1 MFMTVRQVI
10 DLAKAS
16 ELTGLPAASKDETVL
31 GFINLGVLELYK
43 RFTLSVEEWI
53 IALEDGQSYYTAPED
68 FMWIIAAYGE
78 VGMDSVQEVNV
89 LPVNEEDNPLSINT
103 VGWNK
108 VQVPLS
114 VTGAYVSI
122 IYAATPE
129 VYSVTDMNKTVNIPP
144 QMIEALLAYIGWR
157 ANSTIDTGIQTEDTV
172 WYNRFE
178 SSCSRLEV
186 KGFINANDVVMT
198 NRLNMRGFV

>member
-43 RFTLSVEEWI
+43 RFTLRVEEWI

-122 IYAATPE
+122 RYAATPE
-129 VYSVTDMNKTVNIPP
+129 VYSVTDMDKTVNIPP

>member
-129 VYSVTDMNKTVNIPP
+129 VYGITDMNKTVNIPP
-144 QMIEALLAYIGWR
+144 QMVEALLAYIGWR

>member
-129 VYSVTDMNKTVNIPP
+129 VYGITDMNKTVNIPP

-186 KGFINANDVVMT
+186 KGFINANDMVMT

>member
-1 MFMTVRQVI
+1 MTVRQVI

-129 VYSVTDMNKTVNIPP
+129 VYGITDMNKTVNIPP

-186 KGFINANDVVMT
+186 KGFINANDMVMT

>member
-1 MFMTVRQVI
+1 MTVRQVI

-43 RFTLSVEEWI
+43 RFTLSVEEWL

-129 VYSVTDMNKTVNIPP
+129 VYSVTDMDKTVNIPP

>member
-1 MFMTVRQVI
+1 MTVRQVI

-129 VYSVTDMNKTVNIPP
+129 VYSITDMNKTVNIPP
-144 QMIEALLAYIGWR
+144 QMVEALLAYIGWR

-186 KGFINANDVVMT
+186 KGFINANDMVMT

>member
-1 MFMTVRQVI
+1 MTVRQVI

-53 IALEDGQSYYTAPED
+53 IALEDGQSYYTAPEA

-129 VYSVTDMNKTVNIPP
+129 VYSVTDMDKTVNIPP

>member
-1 MFMTVRQVI
+1 MTVKQVI

-16 ELTGLPAASKDETVL
+16 ELTGLPVASKDETVL

-129 VYSVTDMNKTVNIPP
+129 VYSVTDMDKTVNIPP

-186 KGFINANDVVMT
+186 KGFINANDTVMT

>member
-1 MFMTVRQVI
+1 MFMTVKQVI

-16 ELTGLPAASKDETVL
+16 ELAGLPAASKDETVL

-129 VYSVTDMNKTVNIPP
+129 VYSVTDMDKTVNIPP

>member
-1 MFMTVRQVI
+1 MFMTVKQVI

-144 QMIEALLAYIGWR
+144 QMVEALLAYIGWR

-186 KGFINANDVVMT
+186 KGFINANDMVMT

>member
-1 MFMTVRQVI
+1 MFMTVKQVI

-129 VYSVTDMNKTVNIPP
+129 VYSITDMNKTVNIPP

-186 KGFINANDVVMT
+186 KGFINANDMVMT

>member
-1 MFMTVRQVI
+1 MTVRQVI

-16 ELTGLPAASKDETVL
+16 ELAGLPAASKDETVL

-129 VYSVTDMNKTVNIPP
+129 VYSITDMNKTVNIPP

-172 WYNRFE
+172 WYSRFE

>member
-1 MFMTVRQVI
+1 MTVRQVI

-31 GFINLGVLELYK
+31 GFINLGILELYK

-129 VYSVTDMNKTVNIPP
+129 VYSVTDMDKTVNIPP

>member
-129 VYSVTDMNKTVNIPP
+129 VYSVTGMDKTVNIPP

>member
-1 MFMTVRQVI
+1 MFMTVKQVI

-129 VYSVTDMNKTVNIPP
+129 VYSITDMDKTVNIPP

>member
-129 VYSVTDMNKTVNIPP
+129 VYSVTDMNKPVNIPP

-186 KGFINANDVVMT
+186 KGFINANDMVMT

>member
-1 MFMTVRQVI
+1 MTIRQVI

-53 IALEDGQSYYTAPED
+53 IALEDGQSYYNAPED
-68 FMWIIAAYGE
+68 FMWIIAVYGE

-114 VTGAYVSI
+114 VTGAYISV

-129 VYSVTDMNKTVNIPP
+129 VYSVADMDKTVNIPP
-144 QMIEALLAYIGWR
+144 QMMEALLAYIGWR

-178 SSCSRLEV
+178 NSCSRIEV
-186 KGFINANDVVMT
+186 KGFTNSNDMMMNHRINT
-198 NRLNMRGFV
+198 RGFV

>member
-129 VYSVTDMNKTVNIPP
+129 VYSITDMNKTVNIPP

>member
-1 MFMTVRQVI
+1 MTVRQVI

-53 IALEDGQSYYTAPED
+53 IALEDGQSYYTAPEG

-129 VYSVTDMNKTVNIPP
+129 VYSVTDMDKTVNIPP

>member
-1 MFMTVRQVI
+1 MFMTVKQVI

-16 ELTGLPAASKDETVL
+16 ELTGLPVASKDETVL

-78 VGMDSVQEVNV
+78 VGMESVQEVNV

-129 VYSVTDMNKTVNIPP
+129 VYSITDMNKTVNIPP

-186 KGFINANDVVMT
+186 KGFINANDMVMT

>member
-1 MFMTVRQVI
+1 MTVRQVI

-129 VYSVTDMNKTVNIPP
+129 VYSVTDMDKTLNIPP

-186 KGFINANDVVMT
+186 KGFINANDMVMT

>member
-1 MFMTVRQVI
+1 MFMTVKQVI

-129 VYSVTDMNKTVNIPP
+129 VYSVTDMDKTVNIPP
-144 QMIEALLAYIGWR
+144 QMVEALLAYIGWR

-186 KGFINANDVVMT
+186 KGFINANDMVMT

>member
-1 MFMTVRQVI
+1 MTVKQVI

-186 KGFINANDVVMT
+186 KGFINANDMVMT

>member
-1 MFMTVRQVI
+1 MTVRQVI

-129 VYSVTDMNKTVNIPP
+129 VYSVTDMDKTVNIPP
-144 QMIEALLAYIGWR
+144 QMVEALLAYIGWR

-186 KGFINANDVVMT
+186 KGFINANDVVMN

>member
-1 MFMTVRQVI
+1 MTVKQVI

-129 VYSVTDMNKTVNIPP
+129 VYSVTDMDKTVNIPP

-186 KGFINANDVVMT
+186 KGFINANDMVMT

>member
-129 VYSVTDMNKTVNIPP
+129 VYSITDMNKPVNIPP

>member
-1 MFMTVRQVI
+1 MTVRQVI

-129 VYSVTDMNKTVNIPP
+129 VYGITDMNKTVNIPP
-144 QMIEALLAYIGWR
+144 QMVEALLAYIGWR

-186 KGFINANDVVMT
+186 KGFINANDMVMT

>member
-114 VTGAYVSI
+114 VTGDYVSI

-129 VYSVTDMNKTVNIPP
+129 VYSVTDMDKTVNIPP
-144 QMIEALLAYIGWR
+144 QMVEALLAYIGWR

>member
-1 MFMTVRQVI
+1 MTVRQVI

-129 VYSVTDMNKTVNIPP
+129 VYSVTDMDKTVNIPP

-178 SSCSRLEV
+178 SSCSRLDV
-186 KGFINANDVVMT
+186 KGFINANDLVMT
-198 NRLNMRGFV
+198 DRLNMRGFV

>member
-1 MFMTVRQVI
+1 MTVRQVI

-129 VYSVTDMNKTVNIPP
+129 VYGITDMDKTVNIPP

-186 KGFINANDVVMT
+186 KGFINANDMIMT

>member
-78 VGMDSVQEVNV
+78 VGMNSVQEVNV

-129 VYSVTDMNKTVNIPP
+129 VYSVTDMDKTVNIPP

-186 KGFINANDVVMT
+186 KGFINANDMVMT
-198 NRLNMRGFV
+198 NRLNMRGFM

>member
-1 MFMTVRQVI
+1 MTVRQVI

-16 ELTGLPAASKDETVL
+16 ELAGLPAASKDETVL

-129 VYSVTDMNKTVNIPP
+129 VYSVTDMDKTVNIPP

>member
-1 MFMTVRQVI
+1 MTVRQVI

-108 VQVPLS
+108 V
-114 VTGAYVSI
+114 
-122 IYAATPE
+122 
-129 VYSVTDMNKTVNIPP
+129 
-144 QMIEALLAYIGWR
+144 
-157 ANSTIDTGIQTEDTV
+157 
-172 WYNRFE
+172 
-178 SSCSRLEV
+178 
-186 KGFINANDVVMT
+186 
-198 NRLNMRGFV
+198 